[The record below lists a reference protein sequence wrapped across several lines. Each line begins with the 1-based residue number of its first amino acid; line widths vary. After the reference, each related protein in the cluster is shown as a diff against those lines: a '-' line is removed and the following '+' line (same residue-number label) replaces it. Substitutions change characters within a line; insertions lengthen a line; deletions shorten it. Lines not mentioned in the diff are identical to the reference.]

1 MSEVKVLDNGNI
13 LMTVP
18 ISFRFRSGR
27 KRVIF
32 PENDTLG
39 IDPLVMNLARAFRW
53 QALIDSGTY
62 RNTIELAEA
71 IGKDPAFVARTIR
84 LTLLAP
90 EIVHAILIGSLR
102 ESIPI
107 EKLRKEMPVRWMDQ
121 KKLFG
126 IKLRSMSNVTMGVS
140 APKTWNADTH

>member
-1 MSEVKVLDNGNI
+1 MSEVKVLDNWNI
-13 LMTVP
+13 LVTVP
-18 ISFRFRSGR
+18 ISLRFRSGR

-32 PENDTLG
+32 AENDTLG

-62 RNTIELAEA
+62 SNMIELAKA
-71 IGKDPAFVARTIR
+71 IGKDHAFVARTVR

-90 EIVHAILIGSLR
+90 EIIHAILAGALR
-102 ESIPI
+102 KSIPM
-107 EKLRKEMPVRWMDQ
+107 ETLRKEMPVRWEDQ

-126 IKLRSMSNVTMGVS
+126 IE
-140 APKTWNADTH
+140 

>member
-1 MSEVKVLDNGNI
+1 MSEIRVLDNGNVLVKI
-13 LMTVP
+13 P

-27 KRVIF
+27 KRMFF
-32 PENDTLG
+32 PENDSSK

-62 RNTIELAEA
+62 SNIVELAEA
-71 IGKDPAFVARTIR
+71 IGKDHAFVARTIR

-90 EIVHAILIGSLR
+90 EIIHAILTGTLKC
-102 ESIPI
+102 PI
-107 EKLRKEMPVRWMDQ
+107 ALERLRKEMPIRWEDQ

-126 IKLRSMSNVTMGVS
+126 IE
-140 APKTWNADTH
+140 